1 MQSNF
6 GRYLILKKI
15 AVGGMAEIF
24 LARRMGI
31 GHFSKFV
38 VLKRLSPEYQGKK
51 SFERLFVHE
60 AKLTAR
66 LAHPNIVQLH
76 DLGQVDGSYFMAMEY
91 IHGVSSAEM
100 MSKAAQKRKPVP
112 IGVALHIVLSAARAL
127 AYCSQE
133 LSYEGEEI
141 GILHHDVSPHNI
153 QIRFDGQV
161 KLLDFGVA
169 TETTQESSTG
179 RRGKFA
185 YMSPEAFKREEL
197 DHRSDLFSL
206 GVVLYELTMGRR
218 LFKGRTPQETQQR
231 AEECSIPQPRS
242 IHPKFPENLEN
253 LILRALAKDRDER
266 FSTASE
272 LCVSIEEVINT
283 LKLESS
289 AQRVSQYLH
298 TLYQDT
304 IDDRQ
309 TQLQNLVVK
318 AQMMSERGLEN
329 VATIQSDEHAPLNAS
344 GIPLSGLPSLSDL
357 PPTGSQVHTPPPA
370 PVNTPVFFE
379 PERVE
384 DELKEEIIHHLPAL
398 KESSL
403 PQGLEGNI
411 EGSIE
416 GNLPANFTQIGQRE
430 SDWDEERIRHRR
442 EKKVRIFLGFFAL
455 ILAGVGFF
463 AGQSLHLLYPE
474 NNWFNLQQG
483 TLSLQ
488 STPTGVDVIIDG
500 VLKGKTPLKLPL
512 TPGPLDLI
520 LRSQS
525 QGYEKYERIYQV
537 KPSQNLV
544 LDVYLKPS
552 VP

>member
-24 LARRMGI
+24 LARRMGV

-133 LSYEGEEI
+133 LSYEGEAI

-185 YMSPEAFKREEL
+185 YMSPEAFRRDEL

-218 LFKGRTPQETQQR
+218 LFKGRTPQETQKK
-231 AEECSIPQPRS
+231 AEECKIPQPRS
-242 IHPKFPENLEN
+242 IHPKFPENLET
-253 LILRALAKDRDER
+253 LILKALAKDRTER
-266 FSTASE
+266 FSSAHE
-272 LCVSIEEVINT
+272 FCKAIEEVINT

-289 AQRVSQYLH
+289 THRVSQYLQA
-298 TLYQDT
+298 LYGET
-304 IDDRQ
+304 IADRQ
-309 TQLQNLVVK
+309 TQLQSLVVK
-318 AQMMSERGLEN
+318 AQVMSERGLEN
-329 VATIQSDEHAPLNAS
+329 VATIQSDEHPPLNAS
-344 GIPLSGLPSLSDL
+344 GIPLSGLPSLSD
-357 PPTGSQVHTPPPA
+357 QPPA
-370 PVNTPVFFE
+370 GSKKPHDPLASPLPSPPLFE
-379 PERVE
+379 TERVE
-384 DELKEEIIHHLPAL
+384 EELKEEIAHHPPSLKTPAL
-398 KESSL
+398 PPNFDE
-403 PQGLEGNI
+403 EAV
-411 EGSIE
+411 EV
-416 GNLPANFTQIGQRE
+416 LPANFTQLGQRE
-430 SDWDEERIRHRR
+430 SDWDEERIRLRR
-442 EKKVRIFLGFFAL
+442 EKKIRLFLGVLAL

-463 AGQSLHLLYPE
+463 AGQSLPSLQK
-474 NNWFNLQQG
+474 NQNWLNSSG
-483 TLSLQ
+483 TLFLQ
-488 STPTGVDVIIDG
+488 STPAGAEVIVEG
-500 VLKGKTPLKLPL
+500 MFKGKTPLELPL
-512 TPGPLDLI
+512 TTDSLDLI
-520 LRSQS
+520 IRN
-525 QGYEKYERIYQV
+525 QGYEDHKKLYKV
-537 KPSQNLV
+537 KPSQNMV
-544 LDVYLKPS
+544 LDVYLKPNL
-552 VP
+552 PQ